1 MLVFLKVNQL
11 RYKSAF
17 TARDSL
23 IMGKIWEKEE
33 KFNRLL
39 EFSRSSIVCIKFH
52 TFLEICSAH
61 MLVFLVLL
69 SYTTGVGN
77 VY

>member
-39 EFSRSSIVCIKFH
+39 
-52 TFLEICSAH
+52 
-61 MLVFLVLL
+61 
-69 SYTTGVGN
+69 
-77 VY
+77 